1 MKRAN
6 ILKNSLT
13 ALFRSGA
20 DEDHTA
26 EEMQELLEGIDFQK
40 LVQAVYFL
48 RETVYEYSILS
59 KVKKGF
65 DYRGPELLPCKAVLL
80 YTDTGYGCFDV
91 AQHER
96 AYELWLLPDATFVVI
111 SRVHTAIGSDASVM
125 VYRTVRGRNW
135 QDAGMNIDFLKL
147 ADDLESL
154 CSMVVGHELPI
165 YEL

>member
-1 MKRAN
+1 MNRAN
-6 ILKNSLT
+6 ILKNSLA

-20 DEDHTA
+20 DKDHTA
-26 EEMQELLEGIDFQK
+26 DEMLELLEGIDFQK
-40 LVQAVYFL
+40 LVQAIYFL
-48 RETVYEYSILS
+48 RETVYEYSIFS
-59 KVKKGF
+59 NVEKGF

-125 VYRTVRGRNW
+125 VYRTIRGMNW
-135 QDAGMNIDFLKL
+135 RKVGMNIDFLRL

-154 CSMVVGHELPI
+154 CCMVAEHELPL